1 MIIFLCQHIKE
12 YLDIISPEERRRFME
27 EFASW
32 AKLSN
37 EEKRLAFG
45 ADDAEIKA
53 FVARNF
59 ASGESPATFYTVAK
73 GRDLV

>member
-1 MIIFLCQHIKE
+1 M
-12 YLDIISPEERRRFME
+12 
-27 EFASW
+27 
-32 AKLSN
+32 SN

-53 FVARNF
+53 FVARNI

-73 GRDLV
+73 GGDLV